1 MLPATTSSVA
11 KVRLQRFLAQA
22 GIASRRKSEDL
33 ISAGLVQVNG
43 RVVTEPGTT
52 VDPES
57 DEVLLRGRPVTAR
70 FAEIS
75 PGTAIGIAFHKPA
88 GVLTA
93 RSDPRGRPTVYDLIR
108 EPEGERLVYVGR
120 LDRDTEGLLI
130 LTTHGALAH
139 RLMHPRWEIEREY
152 RVETSGALDES
163 RLARAAKRGIDLED
177 GRAGPFRARVL
188 DRSGERRTLE
198 LVLTEGRKREV
209 RRIVEACGG
218 RVARLVRTRF
228 AFLTLAGLESG
239 RWRRLDREEMG
250 RLLALVDLSADQT
263 SRRGGG
269 GAWT

>member
-1 MLPATTSSVA
+1 
-11 KVRLQRFLAQA
+11 
-22 GIASRRKSEDL
+22 
-33 ISAGLVQVNG
+33 
-43 RVVTEPGTT
+43 
-52 VDPES
+52 
-57 DEVLLRGRPVTAR
+57 
-70 FAEIS
+70 
-75 PGTAIGIAFHKPA
+75 
-88 GVLTA
+88 
-93 RSDPRGRPTVYDLIR
+93 VYDFIR
-108 EPEGERLVYVGR
+108 EPDGERLVYVGR

-152 RVETSGALDES
+152 RVETSGPLDEG

-177 GRAGPFRARVL
+177 ERAGPFRARVL

-198 LVLTEGRKREV
+198 LVLTEGKKREV

-218 RVARLVRTRF
+218 RVERLVRTRF

-263 SRRGGG
+263 SRQGGG

>member
-1 MLPATTSSVA
+1 VA

-57 DEVLLRGRPVTAR
+57 DEVLLRGRHVTAR

-152 RVETSGALDES
+152 CVETSGPLDEG
-163 RLARAAKRGIDLED
+163 RLAQAARRGVDLAE

-188 DRSGERRTLE
+188 ERSGERRTLE
-198 LVLTEGRKREV
+198 LVLREGKKREV

-218 RVARLVRTRF
+218 RVERLVRTRF
-228 AFLTLAGLESG
+228 AFLTLAGLPSG
-239 RWRRLDREEMG
+239 RWRRLDREEMA
-250 RLLALVDLSADQT
+250 RLLALVDLPADRA
-263 SRRGGG
+263 SGRGGSG
-269 GAWT
+269 TWT